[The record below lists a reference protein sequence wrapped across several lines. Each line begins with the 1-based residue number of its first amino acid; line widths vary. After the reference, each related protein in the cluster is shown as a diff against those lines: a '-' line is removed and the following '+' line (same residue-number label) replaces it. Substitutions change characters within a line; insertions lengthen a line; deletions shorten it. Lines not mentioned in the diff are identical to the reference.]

1 MLYVLILSIIT
12 LQGVEHTKVLEYN
25 LHGKEC
31 QELAVE
37 SIKEMKKLYN
47 ESILKGETP
56 NVKNIK
62 VRCEVQNKIEYV
74 I

>member
-25 LHGKEC
+25 LQGKEC

-37 SIKEMKKLYN
+37 SIKEMKRLYN
-47 ESILKGETP
+47 QSLMNGETP

-62 VRCEVQNKIEYV
+62 VKCEIQKKIEYV